1 MKKIIIYTDGACS
14 GNPGP
19 GGWGAVLILEE
30 SGKNKAQKN
39 LSGKEPATTNN
50 KMELRAVIEALKA
63 IKDKEYELEIY
74 TDSNYVKDGTEKWI
88 HSWKKNGW
96 KTSAKAEVKNKD
108 LWIELDNLVQQ
119 FKIKWH
125 WVKGHSGNKY
135 NELADSLARG
145 EA

>member
-30 SGKNKAQKN
+30 SGKNKAHKN

-96 KTSAKAEVKNKD
+96 KTSAKAEVKNKE
-108 LWIELDNLVQQ
+108 LWMELDSLVQQ
-119 FKIKWH
+119 FKITWH

-145 EA
+145 DA